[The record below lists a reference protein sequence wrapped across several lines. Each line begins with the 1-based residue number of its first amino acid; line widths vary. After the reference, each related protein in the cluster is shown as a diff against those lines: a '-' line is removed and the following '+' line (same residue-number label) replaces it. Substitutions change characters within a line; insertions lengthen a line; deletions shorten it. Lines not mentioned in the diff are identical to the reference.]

1 VAAEDSSDKDRFAAD
16 LRGFGAL
23 GLLAIV
29 VIVLPGN
36 VPVAGLVLPVSG
48 MLVLLWRA
56 ASHTP
61 WREIGYVRPRSWIG
75 DLGLGMALGM
85 VLKLLLKAVVMP
97 LLGADPINHAYHYLV
112 GNTAALPA
120 AVFAMIVAAA
130 FGEETTFRGFL
141 FERFGKLFGPGWVA
155 RTATVLVTSAWF
167 SLSHLSDQGL
177 AGAEQAAVTGL
188 VMGSIF
194 AATGRIWLPM
204 CVHAAYD
211 LTALVI
217 IYLDREAEVAHWLF
231 A

>member
-1 VAAEDSSDKDRFAAD
+1 MAAEDSSDKDRFAAD

-112 GNTAALPA
+112 ENTAALPA

>member
-1 VAAEDSSDKDRFAAD
+1 MAAEDSTDRDRFAAD

-56 ASHTP
+56 ASHTR

-75 DLGLGMALGM
+75 DLAFGIVLGVA
-85 VLKLLLKAVVMP
+85 LKLLLKAVVMP

-120 AVFAMIVAAA
+120 AMFAMIVAAA

-141 FERFGKLFGPGWVA
+141 FERFGRLFGRGLVA
-155 RTATVLVTSAWF
+155 KAATVLATSTWF

-188 VMGSIF
+188 VMGCIF
-194 AATGRIWLPM
+194 AVTGRIWLPM

-211 LTALVI
+211 LTALAI
-217 IYLDREAEVAHWLF
+217 IYLDRETEVAHWLLN
-231 A
+231 